1 MNGRKVLAVVIGF
14 GIGVSINI
22 LLGAISTYMV
32 DLLRGDS
39 DTEAMAK
46 GAAGIPMGA
55 WLITLLG
62 AILGSFLAGVV
73 GAAISKEKI
82 LWITSIIGLGLFLF
96 PGVFIVVVTP
106 APLWFN
112 ILNLVS
118 YLLFSY
124 LGGVVMMRLKNA

>member
-22 LLGAISTYMV
+22 LFGAISTYMV

-82 LWITSIIGLGLFLF
+82 LWITTAIQSDR
-96 PGVFIVVVTP
+96 
-106 APLWFN
+106 
-112 ILNLVS
+112 S
-118 YLLFSY
+118 Q
-124 LGGVVMMRLKNA
+124 R